1 MGSTKTKS
9 YDRNRFRKVYPRFR
23 PTPSMGLKSD
33 GEVVLE
39 ALRVNF
45 SDESSKTFLLE
56 GRYSSLP
63 SISLTPDGD
72 INNVNV
78 WVSSAVLSSVPSG
91 AGKTVTI
98 TIETAAAITG
108 VIHLQAIQV

>member
-23 PTPSMGLKSD
+23 PQPSMGIKSD

-45 SDESSKTFLLE
+45 ANESSKTFVLE

-63 SISLTPDGD
+63 SISLTPLGD

-78 WVSSAVLSSVPSG
+78 WISSAVLSSVPTG
-91 AGKTVTI
+91 GGKTVTVI
-98 TIETAAAITG
+98 VETTTAITG
-108 VIHLQAIQV
+108 IIHLQAMQV